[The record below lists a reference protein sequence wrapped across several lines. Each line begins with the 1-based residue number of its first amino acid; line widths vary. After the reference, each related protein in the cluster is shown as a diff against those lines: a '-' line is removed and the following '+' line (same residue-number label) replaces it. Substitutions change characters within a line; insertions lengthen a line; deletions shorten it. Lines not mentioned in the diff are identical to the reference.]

1 MEFRPMGQLVSGALI
16 RMMRQRVFVAV
27 LILVAATAP
36 AWAVAPGVYEY
47 AVLRDGER
55 IGYNRVV
62 AAPSGDGSAL
72 ELTFDSKLA
81 VKFGPV
87 TVFRY
92 SHQRRESWQ
101 NGRLVHAAGTT
112 NDDGTSYD
120 VEVRAEAGAYV
131 RTINGRAEALDPRR
145 RPLVFWNTEALKGH
159 GTFFSVS
166 DQKLPNISF
175 QFRGRERAP
184 WWHGGKTLDRYTMTG
199 DEQRE
204 LWYDEQGR
212 LVRVKFQSGG
222 ADIEFLLQD
231 ASD

>member
-1 MEFRPMGQLVSGALI
+1 M
-16 RMMRQRVFVAV
+16 
-27 LILVAATAP
+27 
-36 AWAVAPGVYEY
+36 
-47 AVLRDGER
+47 
-55 IGYNRVV
+55 
-62 AAPSGDGSAL
+62 
-72 ELTFDSKLA
+72 
-81 VKFGPV
+81 
-87 TVFRY
+87 
-92 SHQRRESWQ
+92 
-101 NGRLVHAAGTT
+101 
-112 NDDGTSYD
+112 
-120 VEVRAEAGAYV
+120 

-231 ASD
+231 ASDCSTTIRSDRLDPIGPRSRHACRACFRFRRSRRRR